1 MMRTKLERPDIH
13 ILEPFT
19 TEDIMTAITEEVVLD
34 FSVTEQQA
42 EKLILNAMSY
52 NTVVNAIKAQISEI
66 INVASC

>member
-19 TEDIMTAITEEVVLD
+19 TEDIMTAITEEVIQD

-42 EKLILNAMSY
+42 EQLILNAMSY
-52 NTVVNAIKAQISEI
+52 NTVVNAIKAQIGEI